1 MKNEGLHPYLAR
13 IPPDLHA
20 TLKGDAKT
28 VALSMSAHLLSLLV
42 DSLKRFP
49 VIETMPPFQLAHSKS
64 FCVRLP
70 TALHEDLLRAAS
82 VADSERSL
90 NLEILGRLLVMTSP
104 SKQDVLNAWSVL
116 SELNTSVNFLFQ
128 ACTQKQI
135 DAVQDLR
142 GALDRFEC
150 QLLNT
155 PKQERPIIA

>member
-13 IPPDLHA
+13 IPPDLHS

-28 VALSMSAHLLSLLV
+28 AALSMSAHLLSLLV
-42 DSLKRFP
+42 ESLKQFP

-64 FCVRLP
+64 FCARLP
-70 TALHEDLLRAAS
+70 TALHEDLLRAAAA
-82 VADSERSL
+82 ADTERSL

-116 SELNTSVNFLFQ
+116 NELNASVNFLFQ
-128 ACTQKQI
+128 ACPQRQL
-135 DAVQDLR
+135 DAVHDLR

-150 QLLNT
+150 QLRSHLSKNA
-155 PKQERPIIA
+155 P